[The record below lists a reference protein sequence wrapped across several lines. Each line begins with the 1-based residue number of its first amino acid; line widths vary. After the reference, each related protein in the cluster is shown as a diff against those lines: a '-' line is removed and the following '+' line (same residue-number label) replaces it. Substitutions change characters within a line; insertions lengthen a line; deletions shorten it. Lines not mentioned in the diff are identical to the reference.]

1 MSCQGSL
8 VVSSLIIF
16 LLGSTKLTLPS
27 PGIPDVQSLGLRES
41 IQVTGIISSADRD
54 ASVVILIQPDSRKTA
69 IAAQG
74 DTVWG
79 VKILRILE
87 NKILVELQ
95 GRKYELKIGA
105 DVSFQ
110 GGQEEGPRAGPDENG
125 AAGDSVRLMTLERRP
140 TKTRF
145 RREWRFISRG
155 TRLSPRMIDGIMD
168 GYEITKMLTGTI
180 LSDLGLE
187 KNDVIKRL
195 NNIQLDRKV
204 HPLSL
209 IKELMGND
217 MFELMVERDRAL
229 LTFVYF
235 VK

>member
-1 MSCQGSL
+1 VNQQKRIL
-8 VVSSLIIF
+8 VSGFCIF
-16 LLGSTKLTLPS
+16 LLGGTGSALSCPRILCIQEVRPE
-27 PGIPDVQSLGLRES
+27 DS

-54 ASVVILIQPDSRKTA
+54 ASVVVLRQSDSRKTVLA
-69 IAAQG
+69 TQG
-74 DTVWG
+74 KTVWG

-87 NKILVELQ
+87 NKILVEHQ
-95 GRKYELKIGA
+95 GRRYELKIGPNA
-105 DVSFQ
+105 AMQS
-110 GGQEEGPRAGPDENG
+110 GHEEGPRADTE
-125 AAGDSVRLMTLERRP
+125 GDGSSSTPVRFMTLERRP

-155 TRLSPRMIDGIMD
+155 TRLSPRMIDGVMD

-195 NNIQLDRKV
+195 NNIQMDRKV

-209 IKELMGND
+209 IKELMGNEV
-217 MFELMVERDRAL
+217 FEVTVERDGAL

-235 VK
+235 VE